1 MKTYV
6 ATQSPLQQGF
16 YDEGENIEWDRRMS
30 LFDQVMD
37 RASAGT
43 GGESSG
49 ANAAEAFA
57 GIALA
62 AVASDGFL
70 SEEEAQI
77 IPFTLT
83 RMKLYDGY
91 SDNDMRRLF
100 DKLLAQLQREGV
112 EALFTSAKEALSPEL
127 RETAFAI
134 AADLVLVDG
143 VITPEERSF
152 LDDLYDILEI
162 SESVATQVIEVMAIK
177 NRG

>member
-1 MKTYV
+1 M
-6 ATQSPLQQGF
+6 G
-16 YDEGENIEWDRRMS
+16 
-30 LFDQVMD
+30 LFDKAVTN
-37 RASAGT
+37 A
-43 GGESSG
+43 ESQ
-49 ANAAEAFA
+49 AAPALPTKAEAEAFA
-57 GIALA
+57 GVALA

-83 RMKLYDGY
+83 RMKLFQNY

-100 DKLLAQLQREGV
+100 DKLLAQLQRDGV
-112 EALFTSAKEALSPEL
+112 EALFASARSNLSPQL

-143 VITPEERSF
+143 IVTDEERSF
-152 LDDLYDILEI
+152 LDELYRILEI
-162 SESVATQVIEVMAIK
+162 SEAVATQVIDVMAIK

>member
-1 MKTYV
+1 
-6 ATQSPLQQGF
+6 
-16 YDEGENIEWDRRMS
+16 MS

-37 RASAGT
+37 RTSAGT
-43 GGESSG
+43 GGEPSG
-49 ANAAEAFA
+49 ADAAEAFA

-77 IPFTLT
+77 IPFTLA

-112 EALFTSAKEALSPEL
+112 EALFTSAKDALSLEL

-143 VITPEERSF
+143 VITSEERSF